1 MVQERRRDRAA
12 WEKKENEEESRDWQV
27 KWKVSKM
34 AQVCQGLYPKT
45 SYSMGKK
52 AAQNLTD
59 EETED
64 QDQDREGYKDEWVS
78 WKLDRERMTNVRCSS
93 GK

>member
-1 MVQERRRDRAA
+1 
-12 WEKKENEEESRDWQV
+12 
-27 KWKVSKM
+27 M

-93 GK
+93 GKWDCVSKINYFVLNYPNPMKGN

>member
-1 MVQERRRDRAA
+1 
-12 WEKKENEEESRDWQV
+12 
-27 KWKVSKM
+27 
-34 AQVCQGLYPKT
+34 
-45 SYSMGKK
+45 MGKK